1 MEMYSGSCALIG
13 MVRVVGI
20 DNCHENPYSENEVI
34 SGWMNSNQPTNTQ
47 DECSNIPQITNT
59 PQWTTSLSN
68 NAYNSHYC
76 MDTTRY
82 NAFPQNN
89 PIITLLKQTQH
100 TELCTNALQVNRL
113 HVVLITIKMKH
124 ITTALRL
131 IALLHLVVNPNTSNH
146 HRSEV
151 RAHSG
156 TESTQATN
164 VRIHEREVQVLYSS
178 QHQHTQTGFQMNGKI
193 LWNERNDDTVTVDEN
208 SVLRLNIA
216 VLLIKSHGFISQNGC
231 RLIYI
236 AVKYDR
242 LVFRLPFKKRVSAT
256 LTNTKSLFTR
266 DT

>member
-1 MEMYSGSCALIG
+1 
-13 MVRVVGI
+13 
-20 DNCHENPYSENEVI
+20 
-34 SGWMNSNQPTNTQ
+34 
-47 DECSNIPQITNT
+47 
-59 PQWTTSLSN
+59 
-68 NAYNSHYC
+68 

-89 PIITLLKQTQH
+89 PKRARLKQTQH

-124 ITTALRL
+124 IATALRL
-131 IALLHLVVNPNTSNH
+131 IAFLHLVVNPNTSNH

-164 VRIHEREVQVLYSS
+164 VRVHEREVQVLYSS
-178 QHQHTQTGFQMNGKI
+178 QHQYTQTGFQMNGKI
-193 LWNERNDDTVTVDEN
+193 LGNEWNGDTGTVDEN

-216 VLLIKSHGFISQNGC
+216 VLLIESHGFISQNGC

-236 AVKYDR
+236 AVKHYWF
-242 LVFRLPFKKRVSAT
+242 VFRLPFKNRGSAT
-256 LTNTKSLFTR
+256 LTNTNSLFTR

>member
-1 MEMYSGSCALIG
+1 
-13 MVRVVGI
+13 
-20 DNCHENPYSENEVI
+20 
-34 SGWMNSNQPTNTQ
+34 MNSNQPNNTQ
-47 DECSNIPQITNT
+47 DECSHASQITNT
-59 PQWTTSLSN
+59 PQQITPLSN
-68 NAYNSHYC
+68 NAHNSHYC

-124 ITTALRL
+124 VTTALRL

-164 VRIHEREVQVLYSS
+164 VRVHEREVQVLYSS
-178 QHQHTQTGFQMNGKI
+178 QHQHTQTGFQMNRKI
-193 LWNERNDDTVTVDEN
+193 LGNERNGDTVTVDEN

-216 VLLIKSHGFISQNGC
+216 VLLIESHGFISQNGC

-236 AVKYDR
+236 AVKYYWF
-242 LVFRLPFKKRVSAT
+242 VFRLPFNK
-256 LTNTKSLFTR
+256 
-266 DT
+266 

>member
-1 MEMYSGSCALIG
+1 
-13 MVRVVGI
+13 
-20 DNCHENPYSENEVI
+20 
-34 SGWMNSNQPTNTQ
+34 
-47 DECSNIPQITNT
+47 
-59 PQWTTSLSN
+59 
-68 NAYNSHYC
+68 

-89 PIITLLKQTQH
+89 PIIKRLKQTQH
-100 TELCTNALQVNRL
+100 TELCTNAFQVNRL
-113 HVVLITIKMKH
+113 HIVLITIKMKH
-124 ITTALRL
+124 VTTALRL
-131 IALLHLVVNPNTSNH
+131 IALLHLIINANTSNH

-164 VRIHEREVQVLYSS
+164 VRVHEREVQVLYSS
-178 QHQHTQTGFQMNGKI
+178 QHQLTQTGFQMNRKI
-193 LWNERNDDTVTVDEN
+193 LGNEWNGDTVTIYEN
-208 SVLRLNIA
+208 PMLWLNIA
-216 VLLIKSHGFISQNGC
+216 ILLIKSHGFVSQNGC

-242 LVFRLPFKKRVSAT
+242 LVFRLPFKKRGSAT